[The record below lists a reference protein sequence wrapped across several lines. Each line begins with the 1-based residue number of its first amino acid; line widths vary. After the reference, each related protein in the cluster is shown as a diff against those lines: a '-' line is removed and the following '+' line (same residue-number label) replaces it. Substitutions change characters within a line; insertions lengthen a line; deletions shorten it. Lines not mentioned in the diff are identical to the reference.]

1 MACRASL
8 ARHKIK
14 VCLTTGDTLELTDR
28 QVRASEMGKGD
39 RAVCP
44 VDEKREDRR
53 GRNRE
58 VTVVTGVESLGMTPK
73 VSKQLWINKSIRASG
88 REERREGVERRR
100 GSFLE

>member
-1 MACRASL
+1 MGQTQHKSASHHGGHL
-8 ARHKIK
+8 R
-14 VCLTTGDTLELTDR
+14 TDR
-28 QVRASEMGKGD
+28 QVRASETGKGD

-58 VTVVTGVESLGMTPK
+58 VTVVTGFESLGMTPK

-88 REERREGVERRR
+88 REEKREGVERGR